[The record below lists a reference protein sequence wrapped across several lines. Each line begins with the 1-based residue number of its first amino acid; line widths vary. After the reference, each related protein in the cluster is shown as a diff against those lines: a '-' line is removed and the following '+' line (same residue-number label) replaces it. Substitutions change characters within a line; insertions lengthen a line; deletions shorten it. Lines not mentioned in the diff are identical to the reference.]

1 MFIHRKYEAMF
12 IIKPDLSENDKK
24 SVLSQINEAVVK
36 NGGNISL
43 SNIWA
48 EKKKLT
54 FVIKRFHEGTY
65 YLINWTSGGEAID
78 KLRDIFKLNESI
90 LRVLITKVE

>member
-1 MFIHRKYEAMF
+1 MKKYEAMF

-36 NGGNISL
+36 NGGNISS

-54 FVIKRFHEGTY
+54 FVIKKFHEGTY
-65 YLINWTSGGEAID
+65 YLVNFTSGGDAIA
-78 KLRDIFKLNESI
+78 KLRDIFQLNEHI
-90 LRVLITKVE
+90 LRVLITKME